1 MKLNCTQHFF
11 LKTKKKDHD
20 VQTKVIEEIQ
30 KTARLF
36 KSITTFHKGELVI
49 YKTKQKIEY
58 EPLTRVYSTSLPDAE
73 HDFFRYGRVLED
85 RGNQV
90 LVSFT
95 PQEKDQT
102 LLSRENVL
110 RLSGAIK
117 DSVISGSRSLERMV
131 TDPSAII
138 RQNLITEVQGVVLD
152 YLVDIGIISSKEA
165 AERWKKGDFLLD
177 DKIPLL
183 KCKEKLRVI
192 SDQLSTA
199 DSSSKPLFQ
208 KIDDS
213 NVFNN
218 LNALLT
224 SNIFF
229 IPTKNEAINSTL
241 EFAKQK

>member
-58 EPLTRVYSTSLPDAE
+58 EPLTRVYSTSLADAG

-218 LNALLT
+218 LNALLA
-224 SNIFF
+224 SDIFF